1 MKVCFVH
8 YDATSDV
15 SGVSSWLQRLMPL
28 LQKSGIE
35 VKAHLM
41 GYGGKPGVNCAFL
54 RECGVPVRL
63 IPFQFHV
70 PYAVR
75 SLLHLLEEDQPDIY
89 VPGGIIPAYYAA
101 GYARRA
107 GVATVGVLH
116 NDDPVYWGIIEEF
129 ITGASDFAVSAIVP
143 VSRFLESQVSSM
155 AAVRGITVRRIAYGV
170 PIPAKTAEL
179 SNSVF
184 RLVYIG
190 RLVEEQKRISD
201 VTAAL
206 CAVAEKIPNVEAWIL
221 GEGPARDS
229 VEDIIRE
236 KAMGSRVRL
245 LERVGIAQ
253 IYEALAQCHGLV
265 LLSDY
270 EGLPI
275 SVLESMA
282 VGVVPICL
290 DIRSGIREVVDH
302 GVNGLVVK
310 DRTSDF
316 FNTVKDLRDNP
327 AKWRQLSLA
336 ARHTVEQRHSIE
348 GCARLWVDLL
358 EDLDRRRSERAVFR
372 APRMV
377 RLPPPN
383 PKFGVFGLRL
393 PWKERLEEYVRA
405 TPPMYRMAKATMT
418 IGRKVKGEVERWI

>member
-8 YDATSDV
+8 YDSASDV
-15 SGVSSWLQRLMPL
+15 SGVSSWLQRLVPL
-28 LQKSGIE
+28 LQSNRIE
-35 VKAHLM
+35 VKVHLM
-41 GYGGKPGVNCAFL
+41 GYGGEPGVNYAFL
-54 RECGVPVRL
+54 RESGVPVRL
-63 IPFQFHV
+63 ISFQFHV

-129 ITGASDFAVSAIVP
+129 ITGDPDFSVSAIVP
-143 VSRFLESQVSSM
+143 VSRFLESEVSPM
-155 AAVRGITVRRIAYGV
+155 AAARSIGIRRIAYGV
-170 PIPAKTAEL
+170 PIPAATAEFT
-179 SNSVF
+179 NSVF
-184 RLVYIG
+184 RLVYVG

-206 CAVAEKIPNVEAWIL
+206 CDVAEKISNVEAWIL
-221 GEGPARDS
+221 GEGPARGR

-245 LERVGIAQ
+245 LERVGTAQ
-253 IYEALAQCHGLV
+253 IYEALTQCHGLV

-290 DIRSGIREVVDH
+290 DVRSGIREVVDH

-316 FNTVKDLRDNP
+316 FDTVRDLCENP

-336 ARHTVEQRHSIE
+336 ARDTIQQRHSIE
-348 GCARLWVDLL
+348 GCARRWADLL
-358 EDLDRRRSERAVFR
+358 EDLNGRRPERLVFR
-372 APRMV
+372 APRML